1 MSFYANI
8 GITPITIITMI
19 DRNQED
25 IDETLSNAKEVV
37 GSLPEHTF
45 LLANYN
51 EFDNKRNPEK
61 ERKILNILDCAL
73 SLAESAV
80 LSMKRKQKEE
90 EEMTHVHE
98 ATVVSGQITPDSA

>member
-25 IDETLSNAKEVV
+25 IDETLSNAKEVL

-90 EEMTHVHE
+90 E
-98 ATVVSGQITPDSA
+98 